1 MATATSNLGLT
12 KPAGTEQYNVNV
24 FNDNADR
31 LDSEFGAAGGHRH
44 TGVDGDGT
52 QIPTDGLADRAV
64 TLAKLAGGAAGNLL
78 TYDADGDPSAVAA
91 GAGGQVLTSNGP
103 GAAPTFQEAASTGG
117 AVKVLGR
124 DYSTVTVTG
133 ATETSLYSLSVPG
146 NELGTNKMILVHIA
160 GTAVQDHGTYGYALR
175 LKYGATTLAVAD
187 PQVSGSPNTADWYI
201 VCALAAD
208 NSVSAQKGFFNGNY
222 HYFGDRGFA
231 FTGYGSA
238 SEDSTQ
244 AKTLDITFQFGAA
257 LSDTNC
263 SKQIAFAYLVG

>member
-103 GAAPTFQEAASTGG
+103 GAAPTFQAAGTG
-117 AVKVLGR
+117 ATSIVHR
-124 DYSTVTVTG
+124 DYSVVSVSG
-133 ATETSLYSLSVPG
+133 STETSIFSYSVPA
-146 NELGTNKMILVHIA
+146 NQLGTNKMIVVHVA
-160 GTAVQDHGTYGYALR
+160 GVLFQNHGTYDVKFR
-175 LKYGATTLAVAD
+175 LKYGATALAVSGPWIAAD
-187 PQVSGSPNTADWYI
+187 ALQGDWYI
-201 VCALAAD
+201 VFVLAAS
-208 NSVSAQKGFFNGNY
+208 NSASAQQGFFNGGYQTNT
-222 HYFGDRGFA
+222 DRGVAFA
-231 FTGYGSA
+231 GWGSA
-238 SEDSTQ
+238 VEDSSQ
-244 AKTLDITFQFGAA
+244 AKTLQVTFQFGGTIPGA
-257 LSDTNC
+257 SF